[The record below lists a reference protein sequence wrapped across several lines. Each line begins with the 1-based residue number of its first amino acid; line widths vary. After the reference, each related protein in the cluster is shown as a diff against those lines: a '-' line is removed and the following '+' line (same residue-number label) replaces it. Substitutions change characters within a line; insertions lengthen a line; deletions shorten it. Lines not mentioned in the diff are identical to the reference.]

1 MDPENRVGTVNV
13 SLTYL
18 NYLYNQPTGI
28 ALLTFGRMT
37 YLGFGSWTFQGKR
50 RCNGNC
56 KVMGTV
62 PVLGEVK
69 RQKVKVLISLRRP
82 TVIASRNRIRPPRE
96 IKI

>member
-69 RQKVKVLISLRRP
+69 RQKVKVLIRLPLASLHGIRR
-82 TVIASRNRIRPPRE
+82 